1 VVAAEEAVVE
11 AVAKETVAATSA
23 KEAVAA
29 VTAKEVMAA
38 AVTKKATTETSLDGF
53 GGGGLDVAHADAG
66 NAPDATP
73 NLKVGAKW
81 ATSSTDGSSP
91 SPKQFRGSWSTRGPW

>member
-23 KEAVAA
+23 KEAAAA

-73 NLKVGAKW
+73 DLKVGAKW
-81 ATSSTDGSSP
+81 AASSTDGSSP
-91 SPKQFRGSWSTRGPW
+91 PPKQFRGSWSTRGPW